1 MNSKITH
8 QSGFMLL
15 ETMVGLLLFSIG
27 ILGMVSMLVMSMK
40 TSSEASYRSEASYLA
55 NQILAQM
62 WVDRANLAAYAL
74 NPTNPV
80 GTCPTGASASGNAN
94 VTSWLLDVAKLPNG
108 STLQPQILV
117 DVLNNNNVTVTIC
130 WQSPNSPMHQFVA
143 TAAIN

>member
-1 MNSKITH
+1 MNPKIKH
-8 QSGFMLL
+8 QAGFMLL

-40 TSSEASYRSEASYLA
+40 ASSEASYRSEASYLA

-62 WVDRANLAAYAL
+62 WVDRANLTAYAL

-80 GTCPTGASASGNAN
+80 ESCPAGTSASGNAN
-94 VTSWLLDVAKLPNG
+94 VTNWLLDVAKIPNG
-108 STLQPQILV
+108 NALQPQILV
-117 DVLNNNNVTVTIC
+117 DPLNNNTVTVTLC
-130 WQSPNSPMHQFVA
+130 WQSPNTPVHKFVV

>member
-1 MNSKITH
+1 MSKTIKH
-8 QSGFMLL
+8 QTGFMLL

-40 TSSEASYRSEASYLA
+40 ASSEASYRSEASYLA

-80 GTCPTGASASGNAN
+80 GTCVAGASASGNTD
-94 VTSWLLDVAKLPNG
+94 VTNWLADIAKLPNG
-108 STLQPQILV
+108 DALQPQILV
-117 DVLNNNNVTVTIC
+117 DALNNNTVTVTIC
-130 WQSPNSPMHQFVA
+130 WQSPNSSVHKFVV